1 VNVWMIVMNIK
12 YILIIIKVRLNVVS
26 LISI

>member
-12 YILIIIKVRLNVVS
+12 YILITIKVRLNVVS